1 MKHSLYIASLFV
13 SLLFFSCAK
22 QSTPMG
28 GPRDQDPPKVVEM
41 YPLNQSLNQKP
52 KEITIVFD
60 EYIKLDNPNKNI
72 IITPKLNKDELVIT
86 GVKNIVKIEL
96 NQELEDSTTYVFN
109 FQKSV
114 QDLSEGNPTE
124 NLKLVFSTGE
134 NIDSLKFSGTVNNF
148 FPDKGFKFENVIVGL
163 YESNDTT
170 DVFTAQPYYLTQA
183 DSIGNFSIENIKGG
197 KYRAYAFNDNNNNL
211 KAEYKSESYDFLLDT
226 LDITS
231 DLSGAYFNLSN
242 ADQTSIKLT
251 RSSPSGSN
259 YDIILNKDPNEVELL
274 NEHIGEDIFY
284 TIGDKR
290 IRLYSKETLQD
301 SLEIG
306 LKIQDSLSFKIDTA
320 IYAKFLE
327 TERKPEKLTLAANSG
342 KSFYQDLLVELTFN
356 KPITEI
362 NYDSLFI
369 SYDTASIIQIQPEMV
384 YLKDSSRRDILNIK
398 ATLPDSINKEIFTI
412 NASDSTF
419 MDVEGQYNET
429 VLSANYR
436 KLKRETLGD
445 AISGQIV
452 GAKAPFIVQLI
463 DSKSQITKELYIEEG
478 NQFKFELIEPASYKI
493 RVIEDLNKNGKWDP
507 SNYLEKRYAERVFY
521 YVHPDTKLQDIVIKS
536 GWISEGLE
544 IIATP
549 KTGFN

>member
-148 FPDKGFKFENVIVGL
+148 FPGKGFKFENVIVGL

-226 LDITS
+226 LDINS

-259 YDIILNKDPNEVELL
+259 YDIILNKDPMEVEIL
-274 NEHIGEDIFY
+274 NDHIGEDIFY

-342 KSFYQDLLVELTFN
+342 KSFYQDLLIELNFN
-356 KPITEI
+356 KPIIEI

-369 SYDTASIIQIQPEMV
+369 SYDTASIIPIQPEMV
-384 YLKDSSRRDILNIK
+384 FLKDSSRRDILNIK

-452 GAKAPFIVQLI
+452 GATAPFIVQLI

-507 SNYLEKRYAERVFY
+507 SNYLEKRYSERVFY

-549 KTGFN
+549 KTGFK